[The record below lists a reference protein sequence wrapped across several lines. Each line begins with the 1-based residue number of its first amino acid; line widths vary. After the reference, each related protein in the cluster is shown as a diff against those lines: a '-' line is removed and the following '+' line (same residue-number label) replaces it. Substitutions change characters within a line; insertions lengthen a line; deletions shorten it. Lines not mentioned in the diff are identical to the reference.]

1 MAPSLYFPDA
11 KTRGYG
17 CSILYVTVN
26 KLEHPKGGEGCS
38 PLEVKKGM
46 GPLWLNLWQRQLG
59 EAGHY
64 GSGGEHSQVKSLK
77 TQPQWPANASCV
89 WKSPLHSLQQQ

>member
-26 KLEHPKGGEGCS
+26 KLEHPKGGVLIRLAEGCS

-59 EAGHY
+59 DAGHH
-64 GSGGEHSQVKSLK
+64 GSGGEQ
-77 TQPQWPANASCV
+77 T
-89 WKSPLHSLQQQ
+89 